1 MIKKTLLFSMLL
13 LFVGVGSADAQYV
26 KWKQVQDPSS
36 LQTNDVVV
44 IVDLTTSNAMKNN
57 PEYEE
62 GNTVSKAAPPAM
74 KVTLKEE
81 LDRITSEFGDTIIWT
96 ADRTDDK
103 YAFKFLNE
111 ENKTRYLF
119 NSDQNL
125 RVGFCS
131 DDNAS
136 KRKFDIDDSGLLH
149 MRIQTEED
157 VYTHYHIGIKVASG
171 VQAMMGGST
180 WELEADSLVFR
191 WRLCYLRRISTWWIP
206 SVSR

>member
-1 MIKKTLLFSMLL
+1 MRVLLLLCTLLGGME
-13 LFVGVGSADAQYV
+13 SATAQTTFT
-26 KWKQVQDPSS
+26 KWKQVQDPST
-36 LQTNDVVV
+36 LQTDDVVV

-57 PEYEE
+57 PEYED

-81 LDRITSEFGDTIIWT
+81 LDRITSECGDTIVWT

-180 WELEADSLVFR
+180 WELLADTENGEVNADIANTKMYFFKK
-191 WRLCYLRRISTWWIP
+191 
-206 SVSR
+206 V

>member
-1 MIKKTLLFSMLL
+1 MKKKVLLFMLL
-13 LFVGVGSADAQYV
+13 LMVGVSMNAQETFT
-26 KWKQVQDPSS
+26 KWKLVDDPST
-36 LQTNDVVV
+36 LQTDDRVV
-44 IVDLTTSNAMKNN
+44 IVDLTTSNAMRNN
-57 PEYEE
+57 PEYEGE
-62 GNTVSKAAPPAM
+62 NTVSKASPPAM

-81 LDRITSEFGDTIIWT
+81 LDRIVSEFGDTLVWT
-96 ADRTDDK
+96 IDLSDDK
-103 YAFKFLNE
+103 YQFKFLNE

-171 VQAMMGGST
+171 MMAMMGGST
-180 WELEADSLVFR
+180 WELLADTENGEVNAD
-191 WRLCYLRRISTWWIP
+191 IAATKM
-206 SVSR
+206 